1 MPNATSTVFARA
13 LRGIDAPGIIV
24 ETHIRGGLPGFS
36 IVGLPETA
44 VREARDRVKSA
55 ILNSGFT
62 FPRVRVTVNLAPA
75 DIPKEGGRFDL
86 GIAIG
91 ILCASKQLPSN
102 KLTQLEI
109 LGELGLTG
117 NVRPVRGALSAAID
131 ANLCGRALM
140 VPQQNLEEASLLRTN
155 TVYGV
160 NNLLDAC
167 QILRGKGAPAT
178 SKKPPDTPSRCE
190 TNPVKSDRTGY
201 LLDDVKGQF
210 AAKRALLVAA
220 AGAHHILM
228 TGPPGCGKT
237 MLALRLKN
245 LLPAPDEEELAAIIK
260 IHSAAGYSDLSCL
273 FKNRPFRSPHHSA
286 STASITGG
294 GRPVMPGETSLAH
307 RGVLFLDELPEFNRQ
322 VLESLREPME
332 SREVMI
338 TRANTRVK
346 YPAAFQLVA
355 AMNPCPVGRSCNENS
370 CLCSA
375 EQKRRYRSKISAPI
389 LDRIDIH
396 VQVESLSEED
406 LFAKQPHID
415 ENALRACVVSAREI
429 QKNRNAGELNSDLST
444 QALNIHCELDAT
456 SRKLLKQAI
465 SKFGLS
471 ARACHRLLKV
481 SRTIADLEQADRIE
495 AHHMSEALAYRRPVI
510 GI

>member
-55 ILNSGFT
+55 ILNSGFI

-86 GIAIG
+86 SIAIG
-91 ILCASKQLPSN
+91 ILCASKQLPDT
-102 KLTQLEI
+102 KLMQMEI

-117 NVRPVRGALSAAID
+117 DVRSVRGALSAAID

-140 VPQQNLEEASLLRTN
+140 VPCQNLEEASLLSCN

-160 NNLLDAC
+160 SNLLEAC
-167 QILRGKGAPAT
+167 QVLKDTGKIT
-178 SKKPPDTPSRCE
+178 TNESPSIPRHSPR
-190 TNPVKSDRTGY
+190 NPISDLPQGEDCQ
-201 LLDDVKGQF
+201 LNDVKGQF
-210 AAKRALLVAA
+210 AAKRALIIAA
-220 AGAHHILM
+220 AGAHHLLM

-245 LLPAPDEEELAAIIK
+245 LLPAPDEQELASIIK
-260 IHSAAGYSDLSCL
+260 IHSAAGYSDLSRL
-273 FKNRPFRSPHHSA
+273 FANRPFRSPHHSA
-286 STASITGG
+286 STTSITGG
-294 GRPVMPGETSLAH
+294 GRPIMPGEISLAH
-307 RGVLFLDELPEFNRQ
+307 SGVLFLDELPEFNRQ
-322 VLESLREPME
+322 LLESLREPME

-338 TRANTRVK
+338 TRANSRVK

-370 CLCSA
+370 CLCSP

-389 LDRIDIH
+389 MDRIDIH
-396 VQVESLSEED
+396 VQVEAVCEKD
-406 LFAKQPHID
+406 LFADQVPVD
-415 ENALRACVVSAREI
+415 ENKLRADVANAREI
-429 QKNRNAGELNSDLST
+429 QLKRNAGQLNSNLST
-444 QALNIHCELDAT
+444 RALSTHCGLDDT
-456 SRKLLKQAI
+456 SRNLLKQAI
-465 SKFGLS
+465 AKFSLS

-481 SRTIADLEQADRIE
+481 SRTIADLEKSNHIE
-495 AHHMSEALAYRRPVI
+495 AHHMSEALAYRRPA
-510 GI
+510 G